1 MGNNAKEEIYNILKQ
16 FNMPYVKCDDIYN
29 YKEYINRVILS
40 NQTSE
45 QDKQNACRFLG
56 LLEGMSSV
64 QFSMF
69 SGYFLRDI
77 VEDALERYL
86 TELENKQQPN
96 GAYLLTEKF
105 QKYTP

>member
-1 MGNNAKEEIYNILKQ
+1 MLD
-16 FNMPYVKCDDIYN
+16 MPYVKCDDIYN
-29 YKEYINRVILS
+29 YTEYINRVISS
-40 NQTSE
+40 NQTSQ

-64 QFSMF
+64 QFSIF
-69 SGYFLRDI
+69 SGYFLKDI

-86 TELENKQQPN
+86 TELENKQQQN